1 MLPRSCWFC
10 SPRAS
15 LIIAVALSA
24 TACASLAD
32 KNAAINDRFYR
43 GDVSGAAGLIDK
55 HKSIEGRDKIIY
67 LMDRGIICHSAGDY
81 AKSNPYLLEA
91 AKLVRNFDIIKW
103 EYEVG
108 KFITNEWLEDYK
120 GEDYERALA
129 HTYLAM
135 NYAALGEM
143 SEARV
148 ECKNIDRT
156 LRYIASERGL
166 DYKQNRFSLMLSA
179 LIYEELAEYNDAY
192 IDYLKLYKLEPA
204 NQFARAGLLDMSY
217 KMGWKEEHAEWL
229 KKFGGSYAPLDPKTH
244 GELIVIFQAGLCP
257 VKIQHPE
264 LKIVSKYEKRPY
276 RINHLLGYLGDKMF
290 RTDIADDIEGNM
302 IKTLDER
309 FTSLLAKRAAA
320 LGTKLLIAQEIEEE
334 IKKQDKETG
343 EFLGGVLKWLSFAS
357 EQPDL
362 RGVYTLPA
370 NIQFARIS
378 APAGEHD
385 LKLMFLDENG
395 DAVTTEVRRVSI
407 EAGRK
412 RWVILRTVN

>member
-1 MLPRSCWFC
+1 MS
-10 SPRAS
+10 
-15 LIIAVALSA
+15 IALSA

-32 KNAAINDRFYR
+32 KNVAINDKFFR
-43 GDVSGAAGLIDK
+43 GDISSASELIDE
-55 HKSIEGRDKIIY
+55 HKFMEGRDKIIY
-67 LMDRGIICHSAGDY
+67 LMDRGIISHSAGDY

-108 KFITNEWLEDYK
+108 KFITNEWIEDYK
-120 GEDYERALA
+120 GEDYERALV

-135 NYAALGEM
+135 NYIGLGEM

-179 LIYEELAEYNDAY
+179 LIYEELREYNDAY
-192 IDYLKLYKLEPA
+192 IDYLKLYKLEPH
-204 NQFARAGLLDMSY
+204 NQFAQTGLLDMSY
-217 KMGWKEEHAEWL
+217 KMGWKEEHADWL
-229 KKFGGSYAPLDPKTH
+229 KKFGGSYVPLDPKTH

-257 VKIQHPE
+257 VKVRHPE

-276 RINHLLGYLGDKMF
+276 HIKHLLGYLGDKMF
-290 RTDIADDIEGNM
+290 RTAVADDIEATM

-309 FTSLLAKRAAA
+309 FTGLLAKRAAA
-320 LGTKLLIAQEIEEE
+320 LGTKLLISQKIEDEV
-334 IKKQDKETG
+334 KKQDKETG
-343 EFLGGVLKWLSFAS
+343 EFLGGILKWLSFAS

-370 NIQFARIS
+370 NIQFARLS
-378 APAGEHD
+378 APAGEYD
-385 LKLMFLDENG
+385 LKLMFLDEDRNTVIT
-395 DAVTTEVRRVSI
+395 DVRKVTI
-407 EAGRK
+407 NAGRK
-412 RWVILRTVN
+412 RWVILRSVN